1 MVASYKNVN
10 LRAKAIN
17 ITMNEVE
24 RVTIWRDF
32 HLQFSENFLAKF
44 PTNQKFKKLLQIFV
58 DIVKSMPFQGDADN
72 ADQVLGYYKNL
83 QSECQQIVGKIGEL
97 NLEKDEHKLVM
108 DTLVKLEDERAAYRL
123 IGGVLV
129 KRTVGK
135 C

>member
-1 MVASYKNVN
+1 MKGFPF
-10 LRAKAIN
+10 
-17 ITMNEVE
+17 
-24 RVTIWRDF
+24 TIFRK
-32 HLQFSENFLAKF
+32 FSGKIS
-44 PTNQKFKKLLQIFV
+44 TNQKFKKLLQIFV